1 VTVEEQNLMNVYEN
15 YQSLMQNK
23 GYMDHNDV
31 LHASLSVLKNNPVIL
46 RILQRHFKQFFVDE
60 FQDQNGVQAELLRLL
75 AHKDNNGCGN
85 VTVVGDEDQ
94 AIFGF
99 RGSSAKYLE
108 EFAEDYS
115 AREGT
120 LTTNYRSTHA
130 IVEAGNALRGGN
142 SKKMKAA
149 ANAPTGDPVRV
160 ITCDSPTHEM
170 AFVVKQ
176 IQELQGNTQS
186 EAIPSEKSFSLGD
199 IMIICRTNRET
210 RMYTKYL
217 NENGVNAIEIKS
229 QIARRGQ
236 ERNMSV
242 FMGNNT
248 IMKVDALIASKE
260 ESGSQHLF
268 ETADL
273 LVLLKDAK
281 KGLNSYGRNHE
292 RKTLS
297 ILSAIGKLMA
307 RNNMPISSRSNKR
320 FYTDFADKWQR
331 YLVGQEQQGKTRKQ
345 TKSTMGFLIENI
357 DSFSSLT
364 DQQKKLIKDIETIS
378 SKCTQNVESMLT
390 AIMNPETSFFGK
402 KLSQIAN
409 NSRKSRNYVTKEV
422 REFLDLM
429 QVTGVSPTE
438 QKRNL
443 ENIRR
448 NLVRIQQTREK
459 NESSAYQA
467 VPANTVQVITTHKV
481 KGGEA
486 PVVFLPNWTDG
497 NVPSI
502 QSRLAGSR
510 ARKEEAHLA
519 YVGLTRAMDAAFIT
533 WAKKSASGPDGYSK
547 EPSPYID
554 KLPKSVTEQY
564 SYTDNGLSLTTKAS
578 AIKRSDV
585 TERIVDRLA
594 SYLGVPAS
602 EIDKPGLAEKII
614 ESLREIE
621 AENAASEERPTSFF
635 LGKNP
640 WSSLR
645 LMRPKDSAGSIHPRP
660 RIITSPIANHIYSK
674 EGQTRA
680 AGTLIPIRART
691 ELRDDYDDDQQPDD
705 DAPIELGG
713 YYDDDDDY
721 NDPPPPGWDDVLRT
735 SFSQKHISLKKS
747 TEKKFFPAMH
757 AFRGKILM

>member
-1 VTVEEQNLMNVYEN
+1 
-15 YQSLMQNK
+15 
-23 GYMDHNDV
+23 
-31 LHASLSVLKNNPVIL
+31 
-46 RILQRHFKQFFVDE
+46 
-60 FQDQNGVQAELLRLL
+60 
-75 AHKDNNGCGN
+75 
-85 VTVVGDEDQ
+85 
-94 AIFGF
+94 
-99 RGSSAKYLE
+99 
-108 EFAEDYS
+108 
-115 AREGT
+115 
-120 LTTNYRSTHA
+120 
-130 IVEAGNALRGGN
+130 
-142 SKKMKAA
+142 
-149 ANAPTGDPVRV
+149 
-160 ITCDSPTHEM
+160 
-170 AFVVKQ
+170 
-176 IQELQGNTQS
+176 
-186 EAIPSEKSFSLGD
+186 
-199 IMIICRTNRET
+199 
-210 RMYTKYL
+210 
-217 NENGVNAIEIKS
+217 
-229 QIARRGQ
+229 
-236 ERNMSV
+236 
-242 FMGNNT
+242 
-248 IMKVDALIASKE
+248 
-260 ESGSQHLF
+260 
-268 ETADL
+268 
-273 LVLLKDAK
+273 
-281 KGLNSYGRNHE
+281 
-292 RKTLS
+292 
-297 ILSAIGKLMA
+297 
-307 RNNMPISSRSNKR
+307 
-320 FYTDFADKWQR
+320 
-331 YLVGQEQQGKTRKQ
+331 
-345 TKSTMGFLIENI
+345 MGFLIENI

-533 WAKKSASGPDGYSK
+533 WAKKSASGPDGYAK

-564 SYTDNGLSLTTKAS
+564 SYSDTGLSLTTKAS

-585 TERIVDRLA
+585 TETIVDKLA

-674 EGQTRA
+674 TSDRKISEGA
-680 AGTLIPIRART
+680 TLIPIRART
-691 ELRDDYDDDQQPDD
+691 ELRDDYDDD
-705 DAPIELGG
+705 DAPPIDYDPPPIDLGD
-713 YYDDDDDY
+713 YYGDDDDDA
-721 NDPPPPGWDDVLRT
+721 PPPGWDDVLRT

-747 TEKKFFPAMH
+747 TQKKFLRSMH